1 MVLNKQNIDWDQLGF
16 SVFPTRSMWKAT
28 CESRGE
34 WSSGELIPY
43 GNIEMSPA
51 AGVLHYGQGVFEGLK
66 AYHTAKDQIVLFRP
80 DMNGQRIQGSCQ
92 RLCMPIMTTKYFMDA
107 VKKVVRDNMDFV
119 PPYKKGGLYIRPV
132 VWGTGPTIGVG
143 PADAYTFIIFT
154 TPVGPYFRGGIKP
167 LNLIASENYH
177 RAAPKGIGNVKAIGN
192 YSASLRPVKEAKADG
207 FDEVLY
213 LRAADERYVD
223 EVGSANIFMRK
234 GNKLVTP
241 RLSGSILPGITR
253 NSIIHLAADQ
263 LGLDV
268 IEGDLLL
275 KDIFESDEA
284 FCAGTAVVITPIGQI
299 THKGNSYQ
307 IGDGNMGEGAT
318 ELRKTLVG
326 IQREEMDDPY
336 GWIYPVE

>member
-28 CESRGE
+28 CKSRGE

-43 GNIEMSPA
+43 GNIEISPA

-80 DMNGQRIQGSCQ
+80 DMNGQRIQDSCR

-192 YSASLRPVKEAKADG
+192 YSASLQPVKEAKADG

-275 KDIFESDEA
+275 QDIFKADEA

>member
-1 MVLNKQNIDWDQLGF
+1 MVINKQNIEWDQLGF

-80 DMNGQRIQGSCQ
+80 DMNGQRIQDSCR

-107 VKKVVRDNMDFV
+107 VKKVVHDNMDFV

-192 YSASLRPVKEAKADG
+192 YSASLQPVKEAKADG

-253 NSIIHLAADQ
+253 NSILHLAADQ

>member
-1 MVLNKQNIDWDQLGF
+1 MVLNKQNIDWDKLGF

-34 WSSGELIPY
+34 WSGGELVPY
-43 GNIEMSPA
+43 SNIEMSPA

-66 AYHTAKDQIVLFRP
+66 AYHTTKDRIVLFRP
-80 DMNGQRIQGSCQ
+80 DMNGQRIQDSCR

-107 VKKVVRDNMDFV
+107 VKKVVHDNMDFV

-192 YSASLRPVKEAKADG
+192 YSASLQPVKEAKADG

-234 GNKLVTP
+234 GKKLVTP

-253 NSIIHLAADQ
+253 NSILHLAADQ

-275 KDIFESDEA
+275 KDIFKADEA

-299 THKGNSYQ
+299 TYKGNSYQ

-318 ELRKTLVG
+318 ELRETLVG